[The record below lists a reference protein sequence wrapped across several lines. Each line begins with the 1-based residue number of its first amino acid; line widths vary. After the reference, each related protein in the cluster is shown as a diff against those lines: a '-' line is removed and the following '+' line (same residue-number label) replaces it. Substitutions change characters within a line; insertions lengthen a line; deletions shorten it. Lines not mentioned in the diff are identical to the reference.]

1 MKTRVVVLS
10 ASVRAGHLRAAEA
23 VELALRQIAPDVE
36 VQNRDVLDFTNAV
49 FRRVYGKAYLDLVN
63 NFPHFVGYFYDWLE
77 GDGEVRPRTR
87 DKLRQACAKLNL
99 LSFERFLQDE
109 QWDLVINTHFLPA
122 ELISKLRTSGK
133 LNLPQVT
140 VCTDFDTHRLWVNQ
154 PTDRYFCAT
163 DEGSLHLQHYGVP
176 AADIDVTGIPIHP
189 VFAEPADRAV
199 SGSTGTRRR
208 SSDIAATLW
217 RLRRRPGRSCVSEP
231 VGRGKA
237 GRDRGR
243 VRPQRGIERSV
254 GKNRGVGPPSSKDSR
269 LYERGRSADGFAD
282 LVVSKPGGLTTSERL
297 ARGLPMVIVNPIPG
311 QESRNSDYLLE
322 SGAGVKVN
330 HVCTLTAKVNDLLNN
345 PDRLARLRTA
355 AKAIGH
361 PQAAFEVARRS
372 LAVIGVRTPERA
384 HCEELSAPIK
394 LPSLT
399 GRGWGEG
406 DESPGVEFS
415 ISRAP

>member
-10 ASVRAGHLRAAEA
+10 ASVGAGHLRAAEA
-23 VELALRQIAPDVE
+23 VELALKQIAPEVE

-49 FRRVYGKAYLDLVN
+49 FRRVYAKAYLDLVN

-87 DKLRQACAKLNL
+87 DKLRQAAQKLNL
-99 LSFERFLQDE
+99 LPFERFLHDE

-189 VFAEPADRAV
+189 VFAEPVDRARCL
-199 SGSTGTRRR
+199 SQQGLTI
-208 SSDIAATLW
+208 D
-217 RLRRRPGRSCVSEP
+217 RPVLLQLCG
-231 VGRGKA
+231 GF
-237 GRDRGR
+237 
-243 VRPQRGIERSV
+243 
-254 GKNRGVGPPSSKDSR
+254 GVGPVEAVFRSLLAVEKPVQIVVVC
-269 LYERGRSADGFAD
+269 GRNEELKEALEKISAGDRHRVKILGFTTEVDQLMGCAE
-282 LVVSKPGGLTTSERL
+282 LVISKPGGLTTSECL

-330 HVCTLTAKVNDLLNN
+330 HVCTLTAKINELLNN
-345 PDRLARLRTA
+345 PERLARLRAA

-361 PQAAFEVARRS
+361 PQAAFDVARRS
-372 LAVIGVRTPERA
+372 LAVIGVRAAEPA
-384 HCEELSAPIK
+384 HC
-394 LPSLT
+394 
-399 GRGWGEG
+399 
-406 DESPGVEFS
+406 
-415 ISRAP
+415 